1 MSNDCAACNSGAD
14 AFFAKID
21 QQIAEY
27 GWSVIATGT
36 QLASG
41 EVSMAYTIGLA
52 DKGFPE
58 IIVFGLPAHIA
69 QVLLNEAAFRLLKN
83 ELPLGVKVD
92 DLANLPTFFRSVEP
106 EVAAPYII
114 QANNRAG
121 KELPALQLVWPD
133 RAGKL
138 PWEEGADPAFK
149 AVQPE
154 LFSQLN

>member
-1 MSNDCAACNSGAD
+1 MSNDCEAFDSGAD

-69 QVLLNEAAFRLLKN
+69 QVLVN
-83 ELPLGVKVD
+83 
-92 DLANLPTFFRSVEP
+92 T
-106 EVAAPYII
+106 
-114 QANNRAG
+114 
-121 KELPALQLVWPD
+121 PATKRYAL
-133 RAGKL
+133 
-138 PWEEGADPAFK
+138 
-149 AVQPE
+149 
-154 LFSQLN
+154 